1 MSMFERASPARAELL
16 LLAIGGQAVFACLVA
31 LATGA
36 APAIEATIAF
46 GLALA
51 AGLEIQARRNDAQPV
66 PVRTADGSGGL
77 SPAGTRGAGRRAT
90 PRHSRRR

>member
-51 AGLEIQARRNDAQPV
+51 AGLELQARRNDAQPV
-66 PVRTADGSGGL
+66 PVRTADGSSGL

>member
-1 MSMFERASPARAELL
+1 MRSRLKSSVNARRVLE
-16 LLAIGGQAVFACLVA
+16 ITIDACLVA

-46 GLALA
+46 GLVLA
-51 AGLEIQARRNDAQPV
+51 AGLELQARRSVAQPV
-66 PVRTADGSGGL
+66 PVRTTDGSGGL